1 VEPSA
6 VAEKLKLLPAQ
17 PGVYLMKDSLGRVL
31 YVGKAASLR
40 SRVRQYFQDSAY
52 RASPRVEHL
61 VSRIADF
68 DYVATDNEVEAL
80 ILEVSLIKRHRPP
93 YNVRMADDKAYP
105 YIKLTNEPFPR
116 IVMTRRVLR
125 DGGRYFG
132 PYPYH
137 EPKLVGRT
145 IRTIRKL
152 FKLRTCTIEITRS
165 LPRPCLD
172 YYIGQCT
179 APCVA
184 WGAGQEEY
192 AAQVHQA
199 AAFLEGKQQDL
210 LEELRRQMQEAAER
224 REFERAAQL
233 RDQIQAMEAVYARQR
248 IASAGLEDRDVAAVA
263 QSGDAACVQM
273 FFIRG
278 GRVQGQEHFLLSGT
292 QGLTRGQILSQ
303 FLKQYYE
310 DAPSLPR
317 EVLLQDPVEDQE
329 VLAQWLARRRGGPVS
344 VEVPQRGDR
353 RRLVELAAENAAL
366 FLHQERARAVG
377 GPEGVAL
384 KELQEFLRLEAVP
397 FRIEAYDVSNF
408 QAGEAVGSLITFE
421 GGRPKKSDYRRFRMR
436 WTEGPNDYAML
447 AEMLRRRFSQA
458 RQEQE
463 RLDRDE
469 PLRPKWSVLPDLLVI
484 DGGRGQLNAARDV
497 LFEYNQAIPAI
508 GLAKQQELVFTPDRP
523 EPLVLPRD
531 SQALRLLQRVRD
543 EAHRFAHAYHQKL
556 RERRVVFS
564 LLDEIPGIG
573 EKRKRDL
580 IRHFGSVRRIRQAP
594 LEEIAAVIG
603 PKMAA
608 RVAAY
613 LQEHPEVRFRDEA
626 LR

>member
-1 VEPSA
+1 MEPSA